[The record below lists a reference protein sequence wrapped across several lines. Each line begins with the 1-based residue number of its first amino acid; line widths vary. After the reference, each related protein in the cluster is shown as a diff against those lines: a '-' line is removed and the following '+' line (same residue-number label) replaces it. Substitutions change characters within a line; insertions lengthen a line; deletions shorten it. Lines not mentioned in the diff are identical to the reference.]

1 MIIHDLDEN
10 KFEEIISSGVVL
22 LDFFA
27 NWCGPCK
34 MLAPVLEEY
43 SKNNAAVTI
52 CKIDV
57 DKYETLAQQY
67 GVMTIPTLILYKEGK
82 LVKKNIGFMP
92 LTDLEKWIKE

>member
-43 SKNNAAVTI
+43 SKNNADVTI

-67 GVMTIPTLILYKEGK
+67 GVMTIPTLILYKDGK
-82 LVKKNIGFMP
+82 LIKKNIGFIP
-92 LTDLEKWIKE
+92 LADLKKWIKE

>member
-1 MIIHDLDEN
+1 MITHDLDEN

-43 SKNNAAVTI
+43 SKNNADVTI

-67 GVMTIPTLILYKEGK
+67 GVMTIPTLILYKDGK
-82 LVKKNIGFMP
+82 LIKKNIGFIP
-92 LTDLEKWIKE
+92 LADLKKWIKE

>member
-43 SKNNAAVTI
+43 SKNNADVTI